1 MITDILMYLKEAEGV
16 IIFMRIDKLLANM
29 GYGSRKDV
37 KKLVKN
43 GAVTVNNEIV
53 TDPGKHVD
61 PNVDQIVVFGEEIEY
76 KEFIYFMMN
85 KPKGVL
91 SATED
96 IAQET
101 VIDLLHPDD
110 LHYRPFPVGR
120 LDKDTVGLLLLTNDG
135 QLAHHLLS
143 PKKEVEK
150 TYFAIVDGPVDEED
164 VKQFHEGVR
173 LDDGYVTKPA
183 KLEIM
188 KSGTVRSEVLVTIT
202 EGKYHQIKRMFAAV
216 GNRVI
221 YLKRLSMGPLKLD
234 EDLLEGEYRELTEEE
249 MALLLPYKS

>member
-1 MITDILMYLKEAEGV
+1 M
-16 IIFMRIDKLLANM
+16 
-29 GYGSRKDV
+29 
-37 KKLVKN
+37 
-43 GAVTVNNEIV
+43 
-53 TDPGKHVD
+53 
-61 PNVDQIVVFGEEIEY
+61 
-76 KEFIYFMMN
+76 
-85 KPKGVL
+85 
-91 SATED
+91 
-96 IAQET
+96 
-101 VIDLLHPDD
+101 
-110 LHYRPFPVGR
+110 
-120 LDKDTVGLLLLTNDG
+120 LTNDG

>member
-173 LDDGYVTKPA
+173 
-183 KLEIM
+183 
-188 KSGTVRSEVLVTIT
+188 
-202 EGKYHQIKRMFAAV
+202 
-216 GNRVI
+216 
-221 YLKRLSMGPLKLD
+221 
-234 EDLLEGEYRELTEEE
+234 
-249 MALLLPYKS
+249 